1 MNKNSLTE
9 RMVSLNWAKLPREY
23 FDSMNQ
29 KPCIKVHILDT
40 VLPYRKLL

>member
-9 RMVSLNWAKLPREY
+9 RMVSLNWAKLHREY

-29 KPCIKVHILDT
+29 KPCIKVHILDM